1 MADAKEILK
10 QVRSIEIKTRRLSNH
25 LFSGEY
31 HSSFKGRG
39 MSFSEVREYQ
49 YGDDVRAIDWNVS
62 ARFQKP
68 FIKVFEEERELT
80 LMLLVDVSGSEIFGT
95 RNKAKHEM
103 ITEICAVLAF
113 SAIQNN
119 DKVGVIF
126 FSDRVEKYI
135 PPKKGKSH
143 ILRII
148 RDLVDFKPKGNGTNI
163 AEALRYMSNVVKKK
177 SIAFL
182 LSDFLDDNYQDTLS
196 YIAKKHDL
204 TGIRVTDK
212 HDQILPK
219 IGLIQLKDPETGQQT
234 WIDTQDQQVQFN
246 YQQYYAIKSNYFNNA
261 FLKSGSGT
269 IDVRTHESYV
279 KKLMEFFKKRA

>member
-135 PPKKGKSH
+135 PPKKGKSP

>member
-119 DKVGVIF
+119 DKVGIIF